1 MFQAVDGTIEL
12 RDEPLSPE
20 KACKMKPSSSPSNT
34 DPTLS
39 ALAGQLNLSHPL
51 VQMAETIDW
60 QSFEEKFGRV
70 VKASGGRPALAT
82 RLMVGLH
89 YLKALYDESDESV
102 VSKWVENPYW
112 QHFCG
117 ERVFQ
122 HELPCHPT
130 SLVKWRKQIGVDGFE
145 QLLGQIIQTAMRTA
159 VLKPKE
165 IERVNVDTTV
175 QEKAVAFPTDARLY
189 NQARTTLVREA
200 RKRGIK
206 LRQSYVRVGQ
216 YAFFKQSRYRVSKQ
230 LKRAR
235 KYTRKLRTYLGRM
248 IRDIERKLPQPD
260 AEMAELLNRAKRIEQ
275 QQRSDANKIYSMH
288 APEVECIAKGKVH
301 KRYEFG
307 CKVVLVTTSASNWI
321 VGTAAV
327 HGNPY
332 DGATLSDVM
341 MQTSQLT
348 GIAPKK
354 AAVDKGF
361 RGSKHHP
368 DGLQV
373 LVAGTRKFKGV
384 LKRLVKRRSAIEPVI
399 GHVKHDHALGRNF
412 LKGQQG
418 DRINALLATCGFNLR
433 KLFRAFGD
441 GKLLQSPAV

>member
-1 MFQAVDGTIEL
+1 
-12 RDEPLSPE
+12 
-20 KACKMKPSSSPSNT
+20 MKPSSSPSNT

-39 ALAGQLNLSHPL
+39 ALARQLNLSHPL
-51 VQMAETIDW
+51 VQMAASIDW

-70 VKASGGRPALAT
+70 VKASGGRPALPT

-159 VLKPKE
+159 MLKRKQ

-189 NQARTTLVREA
+189 NHARTTLVRAA
-200 RKRGIK
+200 RKRGID
-206 LRQSYVRVGQ
+206 LRQSYVRVGK
-216 YAFFKQSRYRVSKQ
+216 YAFFKQSRYRVARQ

-235 KYTRKLRTYLGRM
+235 KCTRKLRTYLGRV

-260 AEMAELLNRAKRIEQ
+260 VEMEMLLSRAKRIEQ
-275 QQRSDANKIYSMH
+275 QQRSDSNKIYSMH

-321 VGTAAV
+321 VGAAAV

-341 MQTSQLT
+341 RQTSQLT
-348 GIAPKK
+348 GVAPKQ

-361 RGSKHHP
+361 RGTKHHP

-399 GHVKHDHALGRNF
+399 GHIKHDHALGRNF
-412 LKGQQG
+412 LKGKRG
-418 DRINALLATCGFNLR
+418 DRINALMAACGFNLR
-433 KLFRAFGD
+433 KLFRFFEG
-441 GKLLQSPAV
+441 GKLSRWRSLSS

>member
-1 MFQAVDGTIEL
+1 
-12 RDEPLSPE
+12 
-20 KACKMKPSSSPSNT
+20 MKPSSSTSNT
-34 DPTLS
+34 EPTLS

-51 VQMAETIDW
+51 VQLAETIDW

-70 VKASGGRPALAT
+70 VKASGGRPALPT

-89 YLKALYDESDESV
+89 YLKGLYDESDESV
-102 VSKWVENPYW
+102 VAKWVENPYW
-112 QHFCG
+112 QYFCG
-117 ERVFQ
+117 EQVFQ
-122 HELPCHPT
+122 HKLPCHPT
-130 SLVKWRKQIGVDGFE
+130 SLVKWRKQIGTDGFE
-145 QLLGQIIQTAMRTA
+145 QLLGQIIQTAMRSA

-189 NQARTTLVREA
+189 NHARIVLVRAA
-200 RKRGIK
+200 RKRGVQ
-206 LRQSYVRVGQ
+206 LRQSYVRVGKT
-216 YAFFKQSRYRVSKQ
+216 AFFKQSRYRVARQ

-235 KYTRKLRTYLGRM
+235 KYTRKLRTYLGRV

-260 AEMAELLNRAKRIEQ
+260 AEMTVLLSRAKQIEQ
-275 QQRSDANKIYSMH
+275 QQRNDSNKLYSMH

-307 CKVVLVTTSASNWI
+307 CKVVFVTTSVSNWI

-332 DGATLSDVM
+332 DGSTLSDVIA
-341 MQTSQLT
+341 QTKVLT
-348 GIAPKK
+348 GVAPKH

-361 RGSKHHP
+361 RGSKYHP
-368 DGLQV
+368 EGLQV
-373 LVAGTRKFKGV
+373 LVAGTRKFNGV

-399 GHVKHDHALGRNF
+399 GHLKHDHALKRNF
-412 LKGQQG
+412 LKGKQG
-418 DRINALLATCGFNLR
+418 DRINALTAACGFNLR
-433 KLFRAFGD
+433 KLYHCCLEAAGIFA
-441 GKLLQSPAV
+441 LA

>member
-1 MFQAVDGTIEL
+1 M
-12 RDEPLSPE
+12 
-20 KACKMKPSSSPSNT
+20 PSNT
-34 DPTLS
+34 EPPLS
-39 ALAGQLNLSHPL
+39 ALARQLNLNHPL
-51 VQMAETIDW
+51 VKMAETIDW
-60 QSFEEKFGRV
+60 QSFEDKFGRV
-70 VKASGGRPALAT
+70 AKASGGRPALPT

-89 YLKALYDESDESV
+89 YLKALYDESDETV

-117 ERVFQ
+117 EEVFQ
-122 HELPCHPT
+122 HEFPCHPT
-130 SLVKWRKQIGVDGFE
+130 SLVKWRKQIGTAGFE
-145 QLLGQIIQTAMRTA
+145 QLLGQIIQTAMRSA
-159 VLKPKE
+159 MLKLKE
-165 IERVNVDTTV
+165 IERVSVDTTV

-189 NQARTTLVREA
+189 NHARITLVRAA

-206 LRQSYVRVGQ
+206 LRQSYVRVGK
-216 YAFFKQSRYRVSKQ
+216 YAFFKQSRYRVARQ

-235 KYTRKLRTYLGRM
+235 KYTRKLRTYLGRV

-260 AEMAELLNRAKRIEQ
+260 AGMEVLLTRAKRIKQ
-275 QQRSDANKIYSMH
+275 QQRSDSNKIYSMH

-321 VGTAAV
+321 VGAAAV

-332 DGATLSDVM
+332 DGATLSEVVQ
-341 MQTSQLT
+341 QTNQLT
-348 GIAPKK
+348 GVAPKQ

-361 RGSKHHP
+361 RGSKYHP

-399 GHVKHDHALGRNF
+399 AHLKHDHALGRNF
-412 LKGQQG
+412 LKGKQG
-418 DRINALLATCGFNLR
+418 DGINALLTVCGFNLR
-433 KLFRAFGD
+433 KLYRCYLNEAGNFA
-441 GKLLQSPAV
+441 LA

>member
-1 MFQAVDGTIEL
+1 MLQAENSRLEL
-12 RDEPLSPE
+12 PDKPLSQE
-20 KACKMKPSSSPSNT
+20 KACKMKPSSSSSNT
-34 DPTLS
+34 DLPLS
-39 ALAGQLNLSHPL
+39 ALARQLNLSHPL
-51 VQMAETIDW
+51 VKLAESIDW
-60 QSFEEKFGRV
+60 QSFEAKFGQV
-70 VKASGGRPALAT
+70 AKASGGRPALPT

-117 ERVFQ
+117 EQVFQ
-122 HELPCHPT
+122 HEFPCHPT

-145 QLLGQIIQTAMRTA
+145 QLLGQIIQTAMRSA
-159 VLKPKE
+159 VMKPKE

-175 QEKAVAFPTDARLY
+175 QEKAIAFPTDARLY
-189 NQARTTLVREA
+189 HQARKTLVRAA
-200 RKRGIK
+200 RKRGVK
-206 LRQSYVRVGQ
+206 LRQSYVRVGK
-216 YAFFKQSRYRVSKQ
+216 YAFFKQSRYRVARQ
-230 LKRAR
+230 LKRAK
-235 KYTRKLRTYLGRM
+235 KYTRKLRTYLGRV

-260 AEMAELLNRAKRIEQ
+260 AQMEVLLSRAKQIEK
-275 QQRSDANKIYSMH
+275 QQRSDSNKLYSMH
-288 APEVECIAKGKVH
+288 APEVECISKGKVH

-321 VGTAAV
+321 VGAAAV

-341 MQTSQLT
+341 LQTRALT
-348 GIAPKK
+348 GSAPKQ

-361 RGSKHHP
+361 RGSKYHP

-399 GHVKHDHALGRNF
+399 GHVKHDHTLGRNF
-412 LKGQQG
+412 LHGKQG
-418 DRINALLATCGFNLR
+418 DRINALLAACGFNLR
-433 KLFRAFGD
+433 KLYRCILDEPRNFAI
-441 GKLLQSPAV
+441 A

>member
-1 MFQAVDGTIEL
+1 MPDK
-12 RDEPLSPE
+12 PLSQQ
-20 KACKMKPSSSPSNT
+20 KACKMKPSSSSPNT
-34 DPTLS
+34 DLPLS
-39 ALAGQLNLSHPL
+39 ELARQLNQSHPL

-70 VKASGGRPALAT
+70 AKGSGGRPALPT

-89 YLKALYDESDESV
+89 YLKALYEESDESV

-112 QHFCG
+112 QYFCG

-122 HELPCHPT
+122 HEFPCHPT

-145 QLLGQIIQTAMRTA
+145 QLLGQIIQTAMRTS
-159 VLKPKE
+159 VMKPQE

-175 QEKAVAFPTDARLY
+175 QEKAVSFPTDARLY
-189 NQARTTLVREA
+189 NHARITLVRAA
-200 RKRGIK
+200 RKRGVK
-206 LRQSYVRVGQ
+206 LRQSYVRVGK
-216 YAFFKQSRYRVSKQ
+216 YAFFKQGRYRVARQ

-235 KYTRKLRTYLGRM
+235 KYTRKLRTYLGRV

-260 AEMAELLNRAKRIEQ
+260 AEMEVLLSRAKQIEQ
-275 QQRSDANKIYSMH
+275 QQRNDSNKIYSMH

-307 CKVVLVTTSASNWI
+307 CKVVLVTTSLSNWI
-321 VGTAAV
+321 VGAAAV

-341 MQTSQLT
+341 TQTSQLT
-348 GIAPKK
+348 GVAPKQ

-361 RGSKHHP
+361 RGRKHHP

-399 GHVKHDHALGRNF
+399 GHLKHDHALGRNF
-412 LKGQQG
+412 LKGKRG
-418 DRINALLATCGFNLR
+418 DRINALLAACGFNLR
-433 KLFRAFGD
+433 KLYRCYLDKSHDFSR
-441 GKLLQSPAV
+441 SPVA